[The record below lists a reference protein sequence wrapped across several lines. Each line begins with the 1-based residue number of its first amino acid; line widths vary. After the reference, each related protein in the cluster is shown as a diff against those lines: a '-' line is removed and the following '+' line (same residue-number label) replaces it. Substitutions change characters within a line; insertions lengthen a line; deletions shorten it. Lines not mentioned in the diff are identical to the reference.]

1 MRSSSSSCPF
11 PPVVVSTMDAR
22 DPNALLVNED
32 MVFIA
37 FLLLFCFS
45 SWSSTL
51 VFSSSCIAL
60 FTLWS
65 SKPPC
70 VDASAKVTDL
80 LLPRLDREDVDRR
93 LIASSSIYS
102 CSWTDGVSTVTARK
116 EESIC
121 EEKKTREYLK
131 IKKNVVRK
139 RSVFAFFPFPTKTS
153 APNTTLYFFITCT
166 MTNLFYF

>member
-22 DPNALLVNED
+22 DPNALLVNDD

-45 SWSSTL
+45 SWSST

-93 LIASSSIYS
+93 LIASSSMYS

-131 IKKNVVRK
+131 IKKNVFARK
-139 RSVFAFFPFPTKTS
+139 EAF
-153 APNTTLYFFITCT
+153 LLFFLFLRKLLLLPLL
-166 MTNLFYF
+166 NLLFYYMRYD

>member
-22 DPNALLVNED
+22 DPNALLVNDD

-37 FLLLFCFS
+37 FLLLFFFS
-45 SWSSTL
+45 SWSST

-93 LIASSSIYS
+93 LIASSSMYS

-131 IKKNVVRK
+131 IKKNVFVRK
-139 RSVFAFFPFPTKTS
+139 EAF
-153 APNTTLYFFITCT
+153 LLFFLFLRKLLLLPLL
-166 MTNLFYF
+166 NLLFYYMRYD

>member
-22 DPNALLVNED
+22 DPNALLVNDD

-37 FLLLFCFS
+37 FLLLFSFS
-45 SWSSTL
+45 SWSST

-93 LIASSSIYS
+93 LIASSSMYS

-121 EEKKTREYLK
+121 EEKKTREK
-131 IKKNVVRK
+131 ISKNKKKRFCSK

-153 APNTTLYFFITCT
+153 APTTTQSTIL
-166 MTNLFYF
+166 LHAL

>member
-1 MRSSSSSCPF
+1 MRSSSSSPPLS
-11 PPVVVSTMDAR
+11 PPVVISTMDAR
-22 DPNALLVNED
+22 DPNTLLVNED

-45 SWSSTL
+45 SWSST

-60 FTLWS
+60 FTRS

-139 RSVFAFFPFPTKTS
+139 RSVFAFFPFPLHFCS
-153 APNTTLYFFITCT
+153 YHYSL
-166 MTNLFYF
+166 LFYYMHYD